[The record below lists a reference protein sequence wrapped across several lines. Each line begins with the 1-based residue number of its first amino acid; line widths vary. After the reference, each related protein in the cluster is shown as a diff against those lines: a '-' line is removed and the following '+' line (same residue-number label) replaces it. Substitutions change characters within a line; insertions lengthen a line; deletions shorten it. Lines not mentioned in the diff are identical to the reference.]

1 MAVFDWAAAGKKH
14 RNREKSSSD
23 AETCGKKS
31 PRRGIE
37 PRSGTR
43 QAPILTIKLS
53 RNIRCDT
60 VVLRARVIPECLDNP
75 NINSL
80 REVTSCQN
88 SLSD

>member
-53 RNIRCDT
+53 RNTNRRLLYLKMRYVSMTIRHPK
-60 VVLRARVIPECLDNP
+60 R
-75 NINSL
+75 S
-80 REVTSCQN
+80 
-88 SLSD
+88 

>member
-53 RNIRCDT
+53 RNTNRR
-60 VVLRARVIPECLDNP
+60 L
-75 NINSL
+75 
-80 REVTSCQN
+80 VTHVT
-88 SLSD
+88 L